1 MAPPPTLPRRYQL
14 HLHSDRLV
22 FGWYDVTVSLYS
34 LTAQRSRNKP
44 KAWWKCLQGLLS
56 YRARQCHR
64 CWLYLEI
71 LRQKFLLYEYS
82 NLRVLHNLNLYDKLN
97 DMLIFIISYIWS
109 IGGQTKRLLKEIDS
123 RLPCIF
129 SVTDHRWRQNV
140 LITLVTVRL
149 ACASCAI
156 LCTYHALTSTVI
168 YCWTDR
174 RTAAW
179 NLFTGWRILWKYIPV
194 QENVKL
200 CELKC
205 ALNISYLFLIR
216 GACDSLLFPLPTT

>member
-44 KAWWKCLQGLLS
+44 KAWWKCLQGLWS

-71 LRQKFLLYEYS
+71 LRQKFLLHEYS

-97 DMLIFIISYIWS
+97 DMLILIVSYIWS
-109 IGGQTKRLLKEIDS
+109 IGGQTKRLPKEIDC

-140 LITLVTVRL
+140 LITLVSDWPAPLVPF
-149 ACASCAI
+149 CV
-156 LCTYHALTSTVI
+156 LTTFWRQLWFI
-168 YCWTDR
+168 AEQTD
-174 RTAAW
+174 AQQHGIS
-179 NLFTGWRILWKYIPV
+179 LPEWRILWKYIPV

>member
-140 LITLVTVRL
+140 LITLVSDLPAPLVPF
-149 ACASCAI
+149 CV
-156 LCTYHALTSTVI
+156 LTTLWRQLWFI
-168 YCWTDR
+168 AEQTD
-174 RTAAW
+174 AQQHGIS
-179 NLFTGWRILWKYIPV
+179 LPDDVFS
-194 QENVKL
+194 ENIFRFK
-200 CELKC
+200 KM
-205 ALNISYLFLIR
+205 
-216 GACDSLLFPLPTT
+216 

>member
-44 KAWWKCLQGLLS
+44 KASWKCLQGLWS

-71 LRQKFLLYEYS
+71 LRQKFLLHEYS

-97 DMLIFIISYIWS
+97 DMLILIVSYIWS

-140 LITLVTVRL
+140 LITLVGQTGLRL
-149 ACASCAI
+149 
-156 LCTYHALTSTVI
+156 LCHFVYLPRFDVNCDLLLNRQTHSSMESLYRNDVFS
-168 YCWTDR
+168 
-174 RTAAW
+174 
-179 NLFTGWRILWKYIPV
+179 
-194 QENVKL
+194 ENIFRFK
-200 CELKC
+200 KM
-205 ALNISYLFLIR
+205 
-216 GACDSLLFPLPTT
+216 